1 MKSFLLKSTVLTI
14 IVFIVGIILYSTV
27 FKSYFLTV
35 LPFTL
40 LLFYLATNLV
50 YAYLLRIAGKSG
62 SGFVSKYMAVS
73 FMKMFFYL
81 AVAIVYVIF
90 NRENAKVFFVNILLL
105 YVVYSSF
112 EVIEFLKV
120 VRQQKQ

>member
-1 MKSFLLKSTVLTI
+1 M
-14 IVFIVGIILYSTV
+14 YSTV

>member
-1 MKSFLLKSTVLTI
+1 MKAFLLKSTFLTI
-14 IVFIVGIILYSTV
+14 IVFIIGIILYSTV

-50 YAYLLRIAGKSG
+50 HAYLLRIADKSG

-105 YVVYSSF
+105 YIVYSSF
-112 EVIEFLKV
+112 EVVEFLKV

>member
-1 MKSFLLKSTVLTI
+1 MKAFLLKSTVLTI
-14 IVFIVGIILYSTV
+14 IVFIVGTILYSTV
-27 FKSYFLTV
+27 FKAWFLTV

-112 EVIEFLKV
+112 EVVEFLKV

>member
-50 YAYLLRIAGKSG
+50 HAYLLRIAGKSG